1 MENNNK
7 FILKTY
13 DGDIYI
19 LQGYSSAEEITDRM
33 ANLEWATMPN
43 GARRRVSEIKSVT
56 SIEDYKFQQEQ
67 KDRHKKGQ
75 YLRGGELQDWYDHAG
90 LVTGSNVKSITG
102 VIKNLPQLP
111 VGNSL
116 TGKKK

>member
-1 MENNNK
+1 MDKK

-19 LQGYSSAEEITDRM
+19 LQGYNSCEEITDRM
-33 ANLEWATMPN
+33 AGLEWATMPN

-56 SIEDYKFQQEQ
+56 DMDDYKFQQDQ

-75 YLRGGELQDWYDHAG
+75 YLSGREFDRWSDI
-90 LVTGSNVKSITG
+90 TGYVADANVKSITG
-102 VIKNLPQLP
+102 VIKNMPL
-111 VGNSL
+111 L
-116 TGKKK
+116 TDQNKKALIKKR